1 MKKAVSLLLTL
12 ILTLSLCTPVLA
24 APDDNEGDV
33 PQQGQQENNGPQW
46 PEGTEQCF
54 FYEDNNE
61 IYYSGTGLSQGRS
74 VTFGQIFKRTH
85 IEGTGDSFTPLTGF
99 TVDSTTKE
107 GLTAEANGNALT
119 ISVAGDC
126 EPGESFVI
134 LTADNEKYALC
145 VNVHESSGG
154 QGGQDGPPAFVRDA
168 QKFVEGYFEQT
179 EAGWKVKESSN
190 TNDIQGAWNR
200 LNAEAQLCAV
210 QSYRWLLPMFKA
222 LNISAPGY
230 YLLSENTAVR
240 VTVPGYLQEVVLL
253 SWDEETNTL
262 TVRFNNK
269 LTADRWKSIYIGGG
283 KRDFAAL
290 YYTFIYI
297 GEGQRPDYWTW
308 VDGSEKAID
317 AVIAEAGT
325 KANYDPNDRGITNGI
340 YVARFQNSVNNDEIM
355 ALPGNSSFNST
366 SREIISW
373 KDKSADYFTNVI
385 DTTGMSNISFTLD
398 EGADQPYGE
407 GKNWLNELGT
417 PADNQRIKT
426 YTTAEGVTFTV
437 NKGLVTAQLDG
448 TKLLDLEKVLAS
460 YVTVT
465 APEGATEY
473 RMVGNGTSTEP
484 GAADDAGAKGEVTSM
499 KDWLAKKEWSAVP
512 GPIRVT
518 PNTLKE
524 QKIGDVSYYVGN
536 TITGVN
542 CCVFEWKFANGTT
555 KVEYV
560 YFNATPYV
568 HTVQTQ
574 SVSEVTSAVD
584 KPTLQSDDAALTLKC
599 RMFPQDNENAHYMRL
614 TVERDGQTVTGFS
627 GEYTVFVPYEYVG
640 LTWEEAQKRTEP
652 PVIYHYTDAE
662 VLKEELTGEYT
673 QWGIC
678 FKTRSF
684 SPFVIS
690 TAAQSSSGGGYYYY
704 GGASTP
710 GISAVKTADAAKS
723 ATDYTSGIYG
733 LTFRSTAAFSGF
745 KGVQVDG
752 RTIAAANYVA
762 EDNGGI
768 EVYLKAVYLR
778 TLKDGRHTVTIL
790 SDAGNVTMNFTIGG
804 VDSPTTFDAG
814 IGAYIGM
821 ALASVGG
828 MAWMRRRKR

>member
-1 MKKAVSLLLTL
+1 MMKKVVSLLLAL

-24 APDDNEGDV
+24 APGDNEGDV

-46 PEGTEQCF
+46 PKGTEQCF
-54 FYEDNNE
+54 FYEDNNKT
-61 IYYSGTGLSQGRS
+61 YYSGTGLSQGRS
-74 VTFGQIFKRTH
+74 VTFGQIFKRTQ
-85 IEGTGDSFTPLTGF
+85 IVGTGDSFTPLTGF
-99 TVDSTTKE
+99 TVDSTTKT
-107 GLTAEANGNALT
+107 GLTASAKDGALT

-126 EPGESFVI
+126 KPGESFVI
-134 LTADNEKYALC
+134 LTADNVKYALC

-154 QGGQDGPPAFVRDA
+154 NQGGQGGPSFAGEVQTFINDN
-168 QKFVEGYFEQT
+168 FEQVD
-179 EAGWKVKESSN
+179 GKWKVKDSHP
-190 TNDIQGAWNR
+190 DIQAAWNK
-200 LNAEAQLCAV
+200 LGMDAQRFAV
-210 QSYRWLLPMFKA
+210 QNYPWLLAMFDE
-222 LNISAPGY
+222 LNITAVGY
-230 YLLSENTAVR
+230 YLISEDTAVR
-240 VTVPGYLQEVVLL
+240 VTVPGYLQDVVLL
-253 SWDEETNTL
+253 SWNKETNTL
-262 TVRFNNK
+262 TVRFNEG
-269 LTADRWKSIYIGGG
+269 LTADRWKSIYTGGG

-437 NKGLVTAQLDG
+437 NKGLVTAQLDN

-460 YVTVT
+460 YATVT
-465 APEGATEY
+465 APDGATEY
-473 RMVGNGTSTEP
+473 RMAGNGTSTEP

-499 KDWLAKKEWSAVP
+499 KEWLAKEEWSAVS

-524 QKIGDVSYYVGN
+524 QKVGDVSYYVGN

-584 KPTLQSDDAALTLKC
+584 KPTLRSDDTTLTLKC

-614 TVERDGQTVTGFS
+614 TVEKGGQTVSTFS

-678 FKTRSF
+678 FKTSSF

-690 TAAQSSSGGGYYYY
+690 TAAQSSSGGGYYY

-752 RTIAAANYVA
+752 RTIAAANYVT

-828 MAWMRRRKR
+828 MTWMRRRKR

>member
-1 MKKAVSLLLTL
+1 MKKAVSLLLAL
-12 ILTLSLCTPVLA
+12 VMAVGLVVPVWGNDL
-24 APDDNEGDV
+24 PS
-33 PQQGQQENNGPQW
+33 
-46 PEGTEQCF
+46 GTEPLF
-54 FYEDNNE
+54 FYGQDNKQEWHYFN
-61 IYYSGTGLSQGRS
+61 GTGLGQGNS
-74 VTFGQIFKRTH
+74 VTFDRVYKD
-85 IEGTGDSFTPLTGF
+85 EGNDSYTQLTGF
-99 TVDSTTKE
+99 TVDSQATAA
-107 GLTAEANGNALT
+107 GLTATVNGGALT
-119 ISVAGDC
+119 VTAANDCDAEVKFVVIEAAG
-126 EPGESFVI
+126 V
-134 LTADNEKYALC
+134 KYALRVI
-145 VNVHESSGG
+145 VNETSGGNQGG
-154 QGGQDGPPAFVRDA
+154 QGGPSFAGDVQTFINSNFEQVDGKWTNRKSPPSIQAAWNKLGMDA
-168 QKFVEGYFEQT
+168 QWF
-179 EAGWKVKESSN
+179 
-190 TNDIQGAWNR
+190 
-200 LNAEAQLCAV
+200 AV
-210 QSYRWLLPMFKA
+210 QNNPWLLAMFDK
-222 LNISAPGY
+222 LNILADGY

-240 VTVPGYLQEVVLL
+240 VTVPGYLQDVVLL
-253 SWDEETNTL
+253 SWNKETNTL
-262 TVRFNNK
+262 TVSFNEG
-269 LTADRWKSIYIGGG
+269 LTADRWKSIYTGGG

-340 YVARFQNSVNNDEIM
+340 YVARFQNDGEIM
-355 ALPGNSSFNST
+355 ALPGNTSYNST

-373 KDKSADYFTNVI
+373 KDKSTDYFTNVI

-398 EGADQPYGE
+398 EDAGQSYGQ
-407 GKNWLNELGT
+407 GRNWLNELGT
-417 PADNQRIKT
+417 PAGNERIKT
-426 YTTAEGVTFTV
+426 YTTAEGVTLTV
-437 NKGLVTAQLDG
+437 NNGLVTAQLDG

-484 GAADDAGAKGEVTSM
+484 GAAGDAGAKWEVTSM

-560 YFNATPYV
+560 YFNAMPYV

-614 TVERDGQTVTGFS
+614 TVEKGGQTVSGFS

-690 TAAQSSSGGGYYYY
+690 TAAQSSSGGGYYY

-814 IGAYIGM
+814 IGAYVSM

>member
-240 VTVPGYLQEVVLL
+240 VTVPGYLQDVVLL
-253 SWDEETNTL
+253 SWNKETNTL
-262 TVRFNNK
+262 TVSFNEG
-269 LTADRWKSIYIGGG
+269 LTADRWKSIYTGGD

-308 VDGSEKAID
+308 VDGSDKEIET
-317 AVIAEAGT
+317 VIAER
-325 KANYDPNDRGITNGI
+325 KAQLKYENDRGITNGI

-584 KPTLQSDDAALTLKC
+584 KPTLQSNDAALTLKC

-614 TVERDGQTVTGFS
+614 TVERDGQTVSGFS

-690 TAAQSSSGGGYYYY
+690 TAAQSSSGGGYYY

-752 RTIAAANYVA
+752 RTIAAANYVS

-814 IGAYIGM
+814 IGAYVGM

>member
-1 MKKAVSLLLTL
+1 MMKKLVSLLLAL
-12 ILTLSLCTPVLA
+12 VMALGLVVPVWGNDL
-24 APDDNEGDV
+24 PS
-33 PQQGQQENNGPQW
+33 
-46 PEGTEQCF
+46 GTEPLF
-54 FYEDNNE
+54 FYGQDNKQEWHYFN
-61 IYYSGTGLSQGRS
+61 GTGLGQGNS
-74 VTFGQIFKRTH
+74 VTFDRVYKD
-85 IEGTGDSFTPLTGF
+85 EGNDSYTQLTGF
-99 TVDSTTKE
+99 TVDSQATAA
-107 GLTAEANGNALT
+107 GLTATVNGGALT
-119 ISVAGDC
+119 VTAANDCDAEVKFVVIEAAG
-126 EPGESFVI
+126 V
-134 LTADNEKYALC
+134 KYALRVI
-145 VNVHESSGG
+145 VNETSGGNQGG
-154 QGGQDGPPAFVRDA
+154 QGGPPPFAGDVQTFINSNFEQVDGKWTNRNSPPSIQAAWNKLSMDA
-168 QKFVEGYFEQT
+168 QWF
-179 EAGWKVKESSN
+179 
-190 TNDIQGAWNR
+190 
-200 LNAEAQLCAV
+200 AV
-210 QSYRWLLPMFKA
+210 QNNPWLLAMFDK
-222 LNISAPGY
+222 LNILADGY

-240 VTVPGYLQEVVLL
+240 VTVPGYLQDVVLL
-253 SWDEETNTL
+253 SWNKETNTL
-262 TVRFNNK
+262 TVSFNEG
-269 LTADRWKSIYIGGG
+269 LTADRWKSIYTGGG

-340 YVARFQNSVNNDEIM
+340 YVARFQNDGEIM
-355 ALPGNSSFNST
+355 ALPGNTSYNST

-373 KDKSADYFTNVI
+373 KDKSTDYFTNVI

-398 EGADQPYGE
+398 EDAGQSYGQ
-407 GKNWLNELGT
+407 GRNWLNELGT
-417 PADNQRIKT
+417 PAGNERINT
-426 YTTAEGVTFTV
+426 YTTAEGVTLTV
-437 NKGLVTAQLDG
+437 NNGLVTAQLDG

-484 GAADDAGAKGEVTSM
+484 GAADDAGAKWEVTSM

-524 QKIGDVSYYVGN
+524 QKVGDVSYYVGN

-584 KPTLQSDDAALTLKC
+584 KPTLQSNDAALTLKC

-614 TVERDGQTVTGFS
+614 TVERDGQTVSGFS

-690 TAAQSSSGGGYYYY
+690 TAAQSSSGGGYYY

-710 GISAVKTADAAKS
+710 SISAVKTADAAKS

-752 RTIAAANYVA
+752 RTIASANYVA

-804 VDSPTTFDAG
+804 VDSPTTFDAD
-814 IGAYIGM
+814 IGAYVGM

-828 MAWMRRRKR
+828 MAWIRRRKR

>member
-24 APDDNEGDV
+24 APGDNEGDV

-46 PEGTEQCF
+46 PKGTEQCF
-54 FYEDNNE
+54 FYEDNNKT
-61 IYYSGTGLSQGRS
+61 YYSGTGLSQGRS
-74 VTFGQIFKRTH
+74 VTFGQIFKRTQ
-85 IEGTGDSFTPLTGF
+85 IVGTGDSFTPLTGF
-99 TVDSTTKE
+99 TVDSTTKT
-107 GLTAEANGNALT
+107 GLTASAKDGALT

-126 EPGESFVI
+126 KPGESFVI
-134 LTADNEKYALC
+134 LTADNVKYALC

-154 QGGQDGPPAFVRDA
+154 NQGGQGGPSFAGEVQTFINDN
-168 QKFVEGYFEQT
+168 FEQVD
-179 EAGWKVKESSN
+179 GKWKVKDSHP
-190 TNDIQGAWNR
+190 DIQAAWNK
-200 LNAEAQLCAV
+200 LGMDAQRFAV
-210 QSYRWLLPMFKA
+210 QNNPWLLAMFDE
-222 LNISAPGY
+222 LNITAVGY
-230 YLLSENTAVR
+230 YLISEDTAVR
-240 VTVPGYLQEVVLL
+240 VTVPGYLQDVVLL
-253 SWDEETNTL
+253 SWNKETNTL
-262 TVRFNNK
+262 TARFNNG
-269 LTADRWKSIYIGGG
+269 LTADRWKSIYTGGD

-308 VDGSEKAID
+308 VDGSNKTIET
-317 AVIAEAGT
+317 VIAER
-325 KANYDPNDRGITNGI
+325 KAQLKYENDRGITNGI

-373 KDKSADYFTNVI
+373 KDKSTDYFTNVI

-407 GKNWLNELGT
+407 GENWLNRLGD
-417 PADNQRIKT
+417 PVDNARIAAHT
-426 YTTAEGVTFTV
+426 ETTDVTFTV
-437 NKGLVTAQLDG
+437 NKGLVTAQLDD

-465 APEGATEY
+465 APKGATEY

-484 GAADDAGAKGEVTSM
+484 GAADNDGAKWEAESM
-499 KDWLAKKEWSAVP
+499 RNWLDKEKWSDVS

-524 QKIGDVSYYVGN
+524 QKVGNVSYYVGN

-542 CCVFEWKFANGTT
+542 CCVFEWKFADEATE
-555 KVEYV
+555 VEYV

-584 KPTLQSDDAALTLKC
+584 KPTLQSDDTTLTLKC

-614 TVERDGQTVTGFS
+614 TVEKGGQTVSNFS

-640 LTWEEAQKRTEP
+640 LTWEEAQKRTEA

-662 VLKEELTGEYT
+662 VLKEKLTGEYT

-678 FKTRSF
+678 FKTSSF

-690 TAAQSSSGGGYYYY
+690 TAAQSSSGGGYYY

>member
-1 MKKAVSLLLTL
+1 MMKKVVSLLLAL
-12 ILTLSLCTPVLA
+12 VMALGLVVPVWGNDL
-24 APDDNEGDV
+24 PS
-33 PQQGQQENNGPQW
+33 
-46 PEGTEQCF
+46 GTEPLF
-54 FYEDNNE
+54 FYGQDNKQEWHYFN
-61 IYYSGTGLSQGRS
+61 GTGLGQGNS
-74 VTFGQIFKRTH
+74 VTFDRVYKD
-85 IEGTGDSFTPLTGF
+85 EGNDSYTQLTGF
-99 TVDSTTKE
+99 TVDSQATAA
-107 GLTAEANGNALT
+107 GLTATVNGGALT
-119 ISVAGDC
+119 VTAANDCDAEVKFVVIEAAG
-126 EPGESFVI
+126 V
-134 LTADNEKYALC
+134 KYALRVI
-145 VNVHESSGG
+145 VNETSGGNQGG
-154 QGGQDGPPAFVRDA
+154 QGGPPPFAGDVQTFINSNFEQVDGKWTNRNNPPSIQAAWNKLGMDA
-168 QKFVEGYFEQT
+168 QWF
-179 EAGWKVKESSN
+179 
-190 TNDIQGAWNR
+190 
-200 LNAEAQLCAV
+200 AV
-210 QSYRWLLPMFKA
+210 QNNPWLLAMFDK
-222 LNISAPGY
+222 LNILADGY
-230 YLLSENTAVR
+230 HLLSENTAVR
-240 VTVPGYLQEVVLL
+240 VTVPGYLQDVVLL
-253 SWDEETNTL
+253 SWNKETNTL
-262 TVRFNNK
+262 TVRFNNG
-269 LTADRWKSIYIGGG
+269 LTADRWKSIYTGGG

-340 YVARFQNSVNNDEIM
+340 YVARFQNDGEIM
-355 ALPGNSSFNST
+355 ALPGNTSYNST

-373 KDKSADYFTNVI
+373 KDKSTDYFTNVI

-398 EGADQPYGE
+398 EDAGQSYGQ
-407 GKNWLNELGT
+407 GRNWLNELGT
-417 PADNQRIKT
+417 PAGNERIDT
-426 YTTAEGVTFTV
+426 YTTAEGVTLTV
-437 NKGLVTAQLDG
+437 NNGLVTAQLDG

-484 GAADDAGAKGEVTSM
+484 GAADDAGAKWEVTSM

-542 CCVFEWKFANGTT
+542 CCVFEWKFTNGTT

-614 TVERDGQTVTGFS
+614 TVEKSGQTVSGFS

-678 FKTRSF
+678 FKTSSF

-690 TAAQSSSGGGYYYY
+690 TAAQSSSGGRYYY

-814 IGAYIGM
+814 IGAYVGM

>member
-1 MKKAVSLLLTL
+1 MMKKLVSLLLAL
-12 ILTLSLCTPVLA
+12 VMALGLVVPVWGNDL
-24 APDDNEGDV
+24 PS
-33 PQQGQQENNGPQW
+33 
-46 PEGTEQCF
+46 GTEPLF
-54 FYEDNNE
+54 FYGQDNKQEWHYFN
-61 IYYSGTGLSQGRS
+61 GTGLGQGNS
-74 VTFGQIFKRTH
+74 VTFDRVYKD
-85 IEGTGDSFTPLTGF
+85 EGNDSYTQLTGF
-99 TVDSTTKE
+99 TVDSQATAA
-107 GLTAEANGNALT
+107 GLTATVNGGALT
-119 ISVAGDC
+119 VTAANDCDAEVKFVVIEAAG
-126 EPGESFVI
+126 V
-134 LTADNEKYALC
+134 KYALRVI
-145 VNVHESSGG
+145 VNETSGGNQGG
-154 QGGQDGPPAFVRDA
+154 QGGPPPFAGDVQTFINSNFEQVDGKWTNRNSPPSIQAAWNKLSMDA
-168 QKFVEGYFEQT
+168 QWF
-179 EAGWKVKESSN
+179 
-190 TNDIQGAWNR
+190 
-200 LNAEAQLCAV
+200 AV
-210 QSYRWLLPMFKA
+210 QNNPWLLAMFDK
-222 LNISAPGY
+222 LNILADGY

-240 VTVPGYLQEVVLL
+240 VTVPGYLQDVVLL
-253 SWDEETNTL
+253 SWNKETNTL
-262 TVRFNNK
+262 TVSFNEG
-269 LTADRWKSIYIGGG
+269 LTADRWKSIYTGGG

-340 YVARFQNSVNNDEIM
+340 YVARFQNDGEIM
-355 ALPGNSSFNST
+355 ALPGNTSYNST

-373 KDKSADYFTNVI
+373 KDKSTDYFTNVI

-398 EGADQPYGE
+398 EDAGQSYGQ
-407 GKNWLNELGT
+407 GRNWLNELGT
-417 PADNQRIKT
+417 PAGNERINT
-426 YTTAEGVTFTV
+426 YTTAEGVTLTV
-437 NKGLVTAQLDG
+437 NNGLVTAQLDG

-484 GAADDAGAKGEVTSM
+484 GAADDAGAKWEVTSM

-524 QKIGDVSYYVGN
+524 QKVGDVSYYVGN

-584 KPTLQSDDAALTLKC
+584 KPTLQSNDAALTLKC

-614 TVERDGQTVTGFS
+614 TVERDGQTVSGFS

-690 TAAQSSSGGGYYYY
+690 TAAQSSSGGGYYY

-710 GISAVKTADAAKS
+710 SISAVKTADAAKS

-752 RTIAAANYVA
+752 RTIALANYVA

-814 IGAYIGM
+814 IGAYVGM

-828 MAWMRRRKR
+828 MAWIRRRKR

>member
-1 MKKAVSLLLTL
+1 MMKKLVSLLLAL
-12 ILTLSLCTPVLA
+12 VMALGLVVPVWGNDL
-24 APDDNEGDV
+24 PS
-33 PQQGQQENNGPQW
+33 
-46 PEGTEQCF
+46 GTEPLF
-54 FYEDNNE
+54 FYGQDNKQEWHYFN
-61 IYYSGTGLSQGRS
+61 GTGLGQGNS
-74 VTFGQIFKRTH
+74 VTFDRVYKD
-85 IEGTGDSFTPLTGF
+85 EGNDSYTQLTGF
-99 TVDSTTKE
+99 TVDSQATAA
-107 GLTAEANGNALT
+107 GLTATVNGGALT
-119 ISVAGDC
+119 VTAANDCDAEVKFVVIEAAG
-126 EPGESFVI
+126 V
-134 LTADNEKYALC
+134 KYALRVI
-145 VNVHESSGG
+145 VNETSGGNQGG
-154 QGGQDGPPAFVRDA
+154 QGGPPPFAGDVQTFINSNFEQVDGKWTNRNSPPSIQAAWNKLSMDA
-168 QKFVEGYFEQT
+168 QWF
-179 EAGWKVKESSN
+179 
-190 TNDIQGAWNR
+190 
-200 LNAEAQLCAV
+200 AV
-210 QSYRWLLPMFKA
+210 QNNPWLLAMFDK
-222 LNISAPGY
+222 LNILADGY

-240 VTVPGYLQEVVLL
+240 VTVPGYLQDVVLL
-253 SWDEETNTL
+253 SWNKETNTL
-262 TVRFNNK
+262 TVRFNNG
-269 LTADRWKSIYIGGG
+269 LTADRWKSIYTGGG

-340 YVARFQNSVNNDEIM
+340 YVARFQNDGEIM
-355 ALPGNSSFNST
+355 ALPGNTSYNST

-373 KDKSADYFTNVI
+373 KDKRTDYFTNVI

-398 EGADQPYGE
+398 EDAGQSYGQ
-407 GKNWLNELGT
+407 GRNWLNKLGT
-417 PADNQRIKT
+417 PAGNERIAT
-426 YTTAEGVTFTV
+426 YTTAEGVTLTV
-437 NKGLVTAQLDG
+437 NTGLVTAQLDG

-690 TAAQSSSGGGYYYY
+690 TAAQSSSGGGYYY

-710 GISAVKTADAAKS
+710 SISAVKTADAAKS

-821 ALASVGG
+821 ALASMGG

>member
-1 MKKAVSLLLTL
+1 MKKAVSLLLAL
-12 ILTLSLCTPVLA
+12 VMAVGLVVPVWGNDL
-24 APDDNEGDV
+24 PS
-33 PQQGQQENNGPQW
+33 
-46 PEGTEQCF
+46 GTEPLF
-54 FYEDNNE
+54 FYGQDNKQEWHYFN
-61 IYYSGTGLSQGRS
+61 GTGLGQGNS
-74 VTFGQIFKRTH
+74 VTFDRVYKD
-85 IEGTGDSFTPLTGF
+85 EGNDSYTQLTGF
-99 TVDSTTKE
+99 TVDSQATAA
-107 GLTAEANGNALT
+107 GLTATVNGGALT
-119 ISVAGDC
+119 VTAANDCDAEVKFVVIEAAG
-126 EPGESFVI
+126 V
-134 LTADNEKYALC
+134 KYALRVI
-145 VNVHESSGG
+145 VNETSGGNQGG
-154 QGGQDGPPAFVRDA
+154 QGGPSFAGDVQTFINSNFEQVDGKWTNRKSPPSIQAAWNKLGMDA
-168 QKFVEGYFEQT
+168 QWF
-179 EAGWKVKESSN
+179 
-190 TNDIQGAWNR
+190 
-200 LNAEAQLCAV
+200 AV
-210 QSYRWLLPMFKA
+210 QNNPWLLAMFDK
-222 LNISAPGY
+222 LNILADGY

-240 VTVPGYLQEVVLL
+240 VTVPGYLQDVVLL
-253 SWDEETNTL
+253 SWNKETNTL
-262 TVRFNNK
+262 TVSFNEG
-269 LTADRWKSIYIGGG
+269 LTADRWKSIYTGGG

-340 YVARFQNSVNNDEIM
+340 YVARFQNDGEIM
-355 ALPGNSSFNST
+355 ALPGNTSYNST

-373 KDKSADYFTNVI
+373 KDKSTDYFTNVI

-398 EGADQPYGE
+398 EDAGQSYGQ
-407 GKNWLNELGT
+407 GRNWLNELGT
-417 PADNQRIKT
+417 PAGNERIKT
-426 YTTAEGVTFTV
+426 YTTAEGVTLTV
-437 NKGLVTAQLDG
+437 NNGLVTAQLDG

-484 GAADDAGAKGEVTSM
+484 GAADDAGAKWEVTSM
-499 KDWLAKKEWSAVP
+499 KDWLAKKEWSAVS

-524 QKIGDVSYYVGN
+524 QKVGDVSYYVGN

-614 TVERDGQTVTGFS
+614 TVEKGGQTVSGFS

-640 LTWEEAQKRTEP
+640 LTWEEAQKRAEP

-690 TAAQSSSGGGYYYY
+690 TAAQSSSGGGYYY

-752 RTIAAANYVA
+752 RTIAAANYVT

-814 IGAYIGM
+814 IGACIGM

-828 MAWMRRRKR
+828 MTWMRRRKR

>member
-1 MKKAVSLLLTL
+1 MMKKVVSLLLAL

-24 APDDNEGDV
+24 APGDNEGDV

-46 PEGTEQCF
+46 PKGTEQCF
-54 FYEDNNE
+54 FYEDNNKT
-61 IYYSGTGLSQGRS
+61 YYSGTGLSQGRS
-74 VTFGQIFKRTH
+74 VTFGQIFKRTQ
-85 IEGTGDSFTPLTGF
+85 IVGTGDSFTPLTGF
-99 TVDSTTKE
+99 TVDSTTKT
-107 GLTAEANGNALT
+107 GLTASAKDGALT

-126 EPGESFVI
+126 KPGESFVI
-134 LTADNEKYALC
+134 LTADNVKYALC

-154 QGGQDGPPAFVRDA
+154 QGGQGGPPPFAGDVQTFINSNFEYGTDGGWKAKASAEGIKAAWNKLGTDA
-168 QKFVEGYFEQT
+168 QWF
-179 EAGWKVKESSN
+179 
-190 TNDIQGAWNR
+190 
-200 LNAEAQLCAV
+200 AV
-210 QSYRWLLPMFKA
+210 QNNPWLLAMFDK
-222 LNISAPGY
+222 LNILADGY

-240 VTVPGYLQEVVLL
+240 VTVPGYLQDVVRL
-253 SWDEETNTL
+253 SWNKETNTL
-262 TVRFNNK
+262 TVSFNEG
-269 LTADRWKSIYIGGG
+269 LTADRWKSIYTGGG

-437 NKGLVTAQLDG
+437 NKGLVTAQLDN

-460 YVTVT
+460 YATVT
-465 APEGATEY
+465 APDGATEY
-473 RMVGNGTSTEP
+473 RMAGNGTSTEP

-499 KDWLAKKEWSAVP
+499 KEWLAKEEWSAVS

-524 QKIGDVSYYVGN
+524 QKVGDVSYYVGN

-584 KPTLQSDDAALTLKC
+584 KPTLRSDDTTLTLKC

-614 TVERDGQTVTGFS
+614 TVEKGGQTVSTFS

-678 FKTRSF
+678 FKTSSF

-690 TAAQSSSGGGYYYY
+690 TAAQSSSGGGYYY

-752 RTIAAANYVA
+752 RTIASANYVA

-814 IGAYIGM
+814 IGAYVGM

-828 MAWMRRRKR
+828 MAWIRRRKR

>member
-1 MKKAVSLLLTL
+1 MKKAVSLLLAL
-12 ILTLSLCTPVLA
+12 VMAVGLVVPVWGNDL
-24 APDDNEGDV
+24 PS
-33 PQQGQQENNGPQW
+33 
-46 PEGTEQCF
+46 GTEPLF
-54 FYEDNNE
+54 FYGQDNKQEWHYFN
-61 IYYSGTGLSQGRS
+61 GTGLGQGNS
-74 VTFGQIFKRTH
+74 VTFDRVYKD
-85 IEGTGDSFTPLTGF
+85 EGNDSYTQLTGF
-99 TVDSTTKE
+99 TVDSQATAA
-107 GLTAEANGNALT
+107 GLTATVNGGALT
-119 ISVAGDC
+119 VTAANDCDAEVKFVVIEAAG
-126 EPGESFVI
+126 V
-134 LTADNEKYALC
+134 KYALRVI
-145 VNVHESSGG
+145 VNETSGGNQGG
-154 QGGQDGPPAFVRDA
+154 QGGPSFAGDVQTFINSNFEQVDGKWTNRKSPPSIQAAWNKLGMDA
-168 QKFVEGYFEQT
+168 QWF
-179 EAGWKVKESSN
+179 
-190 TNDIQGAWNR
+190 
-200 LNAEAQLCAV
+200 AV
-210 QSYRWLLPMFKA
+210 QNNPWLLAMFDK
-222 LNISAPGY
+222 LNILADGY

-240 VTVPGYLQEVVLL
+240 VTVPGYLQDVVIL
-253 SWDEETNTL
+253 SWNKETNTL
-262 TVRFNNK
+262 TVSFNEG
-269 LTADRWKSIYIGGG
+269 LTADRWKSIYTGGG

-340 YVARFQNSVNNDEIM
+340 YVARFQNDGEIM
-355 ALPGNSSFNST
+355 ALPGNTSYNST

-373 KDKSADYFTNVI
+373 KDKSTDYFTNVI

-398 EGADQPYGE
+398 EDAGQSYGQ
-407 GKNWLNELGT
+407 GRNWLNELGT
-417 PADNQRIKT
+417 PAGNERIKT
-426 YTTAEGVTFTV
+426 YTTAEGVTLTV
-437 NKGLVTAQLDG
+437 NNGLVTAQLDG

-473 RMVGNGTSTEP
+473 RMVGNGISTEP
-484 GAADDAGAKGEVTSM
+484 GAADDAGAKWEVTSM
-499 KDWLAKKEWSAVP
+499 KDWLAKKEWSAVS

-524 QKIGDVSYYVGN
+524 QKVGDVSYYVGN

-614 TVERDGQTVTGFS
+614 TVEKGGQTVSGFS

-640 LTWEEAQKRTEP
+640 LTWEEAQKRAEP

-690 TAAQSSSGGGYYYY
+690 TAAQSSSGGGYYY

-752 RTIAAANYVA
+752 RTIAAANYVT

-828 MAWMRRRKR
+828 MTWMRRRKR

>member
-1 MKKAVSLLLTL
+1 MKKAVSLLLAL
-12 ILTLSLCTPVLA
+12 VMAVGLVVPVWGNDL
-24 APDDNEGDV
+24 PS
-33 PQQGQQENNGPQW
+33 
-46 PEGTEQCF
+46 GTEPLF
-54 FYEDNNE
+54 FYGQDNKQKWHYFN
-61 IYYSGTGLSQGRS
+61 GTGLGQGNS
-74 VTFGQIFKRTH
+74 VTFDRVYKD
-85 IEGTGDSFTPLTGF
+85 EGNDSYTQLTGF
-99 TVDSTTKE
+99 TVDSQATAA
-107 GLTAEANGNALT
+107 GLTATVNGGALT
-119 ISVAGDC
+119 VTAANDCDAEVKFVVIEAAG
-126 EPGESFVI
+126 V
-134 LTADNEKYALC
+134 KYALRVI
-145 VNVHESSGG
+145 VNETSGGNQGG
-154 QGGQDGPPAFVRDA
+154 QGGPSFAGDVQTFINSNFEQVDGKWTNRKSPPSIRAAWNKLGMDA
-168 QKFVEGYFEQT
+168 QWF
-179 EAGWKVKESSN
+179 
-190 TNDIQGAWNR
+190 
-200 LNAEAQLCAV
+200 AV
-210 QSYRWLLPMFKA
+210 QNNPWLLAMFDK
-222 LNISAPGY
+222 LNILADGY

-240 VTVPGYLQEVVLL
+240 VTVPGYLQDVVRL
-253 SWDEETNTL
+253 SWNKETNTL
-262 TVRFNNK
+262 TVSFNEG
-269 LTADRWKSIYIGGG
+269 LTADRWKSIYTGGG

-340 YVARFQNSVNNDEIM
+340 YVARFQNDGEIM
-355 ALPGNSSFNST
+355 ALPGNTSYNST

-373 KDKSADYFTNVI
+373 KDKSTDYFTNVI

-398 EGADQPYGE
+398 EDAGQSYGQ
-407 GKNWLNELGT
+407 GRNWLNELGT
-417 PADNQRIKT
+417 PAGNERIKT
-426 YTTAEGVTFTV
+426 YTTAEGVTLTV
-437 NKGLVTAQLDG
+437 NNGLVTAQLDG

-484 GAADDAGAKGEVTSM
+484 GAAGDAGAKWEVTSM

-560 YFNATPYV
+560 YFNAMPYV

-614 TVERDGQTVTGFS
+614 TVEKGGQTVNGFS

-690 TAAQSSSGGGYYYY
+690 TAAQSSSGGGYYY

-814 IGAYIGM
+814 IGAYVSM

>member
-24 APDDNEGDV
+24 APGDEGEENV

-46 PEGTEQCF
+46 PEGTAQCF
-54 FYEDNNE
+54 FYEDNNKR
-61 IYYSGTGLSQGRS
+61 YYSGTGIDQGRS

-85 IEGTGDSFTPLTGF
+85 IEGTGDSFTPLAEF
-99 TVDSTTKE
+99 AVDSTTKT

-154 QGGQDGPPAFVRDA
+154 QGGQDGPPPFAGDVQMFINSN
-168 QKFVEGYFEQT
+168 FEQVDGKWT
-179 EAGWKVKESSN
+179 EKNNPPSIQAAWSNFDTSAKEFA
-190 TNDIQGAWNR
+190 IQN
-200 LNAEAQLCAV
+200 
-210 QSYRWLLPMFKA
+210 YPWLLSVFKK
-222 LNISAPGY
+222 LNIPTDGY

-253 SWDEETNTL
+253 SWNEETNTL
-262 TVRFNNK
+262 TVRFNNE
-269 LTADRWKSIYIGGG
+269 LTADRWKSIYTGGG

-308 VDGSEKAID
+308 VDGSDKAID

-325 KANYDPNDRGITNGI
+325 KTNYDPNDRGITNGI
-340 YVARFQNSVNNDEIM
+340 YVARFQNDGEIM
-355 ALPGNSSFNST
+355 ALPGNTSYNST

-373 KDKSADYFTNVI
+373 KNKSTDYFTNVI

-437 NKGLVTAQLDG
+437 NNGLVTAQLDN

-460 YVTVT
+460 YATVT
-465 APEGATEY
+465 APDGATEY

-484 GAADDAGAKGEVTSM
+484 GAADDAGAKWEVTSM
-499 KDWLAKKEWSAVP
+499 KDWLAKKEWSAVS

-574 SVSEVTSAVD
+574 SVREVTSVVD
-584 KPTLQSDDAALTLKC
+584 KPTLQSDDTTLTLKC

-614 TVERDGQTVTGFS
+614 TVEKGGQTVSSFS

-640 LTWEEAQKRTEP
+640 LTWEEAQKRTEA

-662 VLKEELTGEYT
+662 VLKEKLTGEYT

-678 FKTRSF
+678 FKTSSF

-690 TAAQSSSGGGYYYY
+690 TEAQSPAPTPPRYYYTSTT
-704 GGASTP
+704 STP
-710 GISAVKTADAAKS
+710 K
-723 ATDYTSGIYG
+723 
-733 LTFRSTAAFSGF
+733 
-745 KGVQVDG
+745 
-752 RTIAAANYVA
+752 
-762 EDNGGI
+762 
-768 EVYLKAVYLR
+768 
-778 TLKDGRHTVTIL
+778 
-790 SDAGNVTMNFTIGG
+790 
-804 VDSPTTFDAG
+804 DSPTTFDPG
-814 IGAYIGM
+814 V
-821 ALASVGG
+821 ALYVGLTLTSATG
-828 MAWMRRRKR
+828 LAWLGRKKH

>member
-240 VTVPGYLQEVVLL
+240 VTVPGYLQDVVLL
-253 SWDEETNTL
+253 SWNKETNTL
-262 TVRFNNK
+262 TVSFNEG
-269 LTADRWKSIYIGGG
+269 LTADRWKSIYTGGD

-308 VDGSEKAID
+308 VDGSDKEIET
-317 AVIAEAGT
+317 VIAER
-325 KANYDPNDRGITNGI
+325 KAQLKYENDRGITNGI

-584 KPTLQSDDAALTLKC
+584 KPTLQSNDAALTLKC

-614 TVERDGQTVTGFS
+614 TVERDGQTVSGFS

-678 FKTRSF
+678 FKTGSF

-690 TAAQSSSGGGYYYY
+690 TAAQSSSGGGYYY

-814 IGAYIGM
+814 IGAYVGM

-828 MAWMRRRKR
+828 MAWMRRRKC

>member
-1 MKKAVSLLLTL
+1 MMKKLVSLLLAL
-12 ILTLSLCTPVLA
+12 VMALGLVVPVWGNDL
-24 APDDNEGDV
+24 PS
-33 PQQGQQENNGPQW
+33 
-46 PEGTEQCF
+46 GTEPLF
-54 FYEDNNE
+54 FYGQDNKQEWHYFN
-61 IYYSGTGLSQGRS
+61 GTGLGQGNS
-74 VTFGQIFKRTH
+74 VTFDRVYKD
-85 IEGTGDSFTPLTGF
+85 EGNDSYTQLTGF
-99 TVDSTTKE
+99 TVDSQATAA
-107 GLTAEANGNALT
+107 GLTATVNGGALT
-119 ISVAGDC
+119 VTAANDCDAEVKFVVIEAAG
-126 EPGESFVI
+126 V
-134 LTADNEKYALC
+134 KYALRVI
-145 VNVHESSGG
+145 VNETSGGNQGG
-154 QGGQDGPPAFVRDA
+154 QGGPPPFAGDVQTFINSNFEQVDGKWTNRNSPPSIQAAWNKLSMDA
-168 QKFVEGYFEQT
+168 QWF
-179 EAGWKVKESSN
+179 
-190 TNDIQGAWNR
+190 
-200 LNAEAQLCAV
+200 AV
-210 QSYRWLLPMFKA
+210 QNNPWLLAMFDK
-222 LNISAPGY
+222 LNILADGY

-240 VTVPGYLQEVVLL
+240 VTVPGYLQDVVLL
-253 SWDEETNTL
+253 SWNKETNTL
-262 TVRFNNK
+262 TVRFNNG
-269 LTADRWKSIYIGGG
+269 LTADRWKSIYTGGG

-340 YVARFQNSVNNDEIM
+340 YVARFQNDGEIM
-355 ALPGNSSFNST
+355 ALPGNTSYNST

-373 KDKSADYFTNVI
+373 KDKRTDYFANVI

-398 EGADQPYGE
+398 EDAGQSYGQ
-407 GKNWLNELGT
+407 GRNWLNKLGT
-417 PADNQRIKT
+417 PAGNERIAT
-426 YTTAEGVTFTV
+426 YTTAEGVTLTV
-437 NKGLVTAQLDG
+437 NNGLVTAQLDG

-473 RMVGNGTSTEP
+473 CMVGNGTSTEP
-484 GAADDAGAKGEVTSM
+484 GAADDAGAKWEVTSM

-584 KPTLQSDDAALTLKC
+584 KPTLQSNDAALTLKC

-614 TVERDGQTVTGFS
+614 TVERDGQTVSGFS

-678 FKTRSF
+678 FKTSSF

-690 TAAQSSSGGGYYYY
+690 TAAQSSSGGGYYY

-752 RTIAAANYVA
+752 RTIASANYVA

-790 SDAGNVTMNFTIGG
+790 SDAGNVTMNFTISG

-814 IGAYIGM
+814 IGAYVGM

>member
-1 MKKAVSLLLTL
+1 MMKKLVSLLLAL
-12 ILTLSLCTPVLA
+12 VMALGLVVPVWGNDL
-24 APDDNEGDV
+24 PS
-33 PQQGQQENNGPQW
+33 
-46 PEGTEQCF
+46 GTEPLF
-54 FYEDNNE
+54 FYGQDNKQEWHYFN
-61 IYYSGTGLSQGRS
+61 GTGLGQGNS
-74 VTFGQIFKRTH
+74 VTFDRVYKD
-85 IEGTGDSFTPLTGF
+85 EGNDSYTQLTGF
-99 TVDSTTKE
+99 TVDSQATAA
-107 GLTAEANGNALT
+107 GLTATVNGGALT
-119 ISVAGDC
+119 VTAANDCDAEVKFVVIEAAG
-126 EPGESFVI
+126 V
-134 LTADNEKYALC
+134 KYALRVI
-145 VNVHESSGG
+145 VNETSGGNQGG
-154 QGGQDGPPAFVRDA
+154 QGGPPPFAGDVQTFINSNFEQVDGKWTNRNSPPSIQAAWNKLSMDA
-168 QKFVEGYFEQT
+168 QWF
-179 EAGWKVKESSN
+179 
-190 TNDIQGAWNR
+190 
-200 LNAEAQLCAV
+200 AV
-210 QSYRWLLPMFKA
+210 QNNPWLLAMFDK
-222 LNISAPGY
+222 LNILADGY

-240 VTVPGYLQEVVLL
+240 VTVPGYLQDVVLL
-253 SWDEETNTL
+253 SWNKETNTL
-262 TVRFNNK
+262 TVSFNEG
-269 LTADRWKSIYIGGG
+269 LTADRWKSIYTGGG

-340 YVARFQNSVNNDEIM
+340 YVARFQNDGEIM
-355 ALPGNSSFNST
+355 ALPGNTSYNST

-373 KDKSADYFTNVI
+373 KDKSTDYFTNVI

-398 EGADQPYGE
+398 EDAGQSYGQ
-407 GKNWLNELGT
+407 GRNWLNELGT
-417 PADNQRIKT
+417 PAGNERINT
-426 YTTAEGVTFTV
+426 YTTAEGVTLTV
-437 NKGLVTAQLDG
+437 NNGLVTAQLDG

-484 GAADDAGAKGEVTSM
+484 GAADDAGAKWEVTSM

-524 QKIGDVSYYVGN
+524 QKVGDVSYYVGN

-584 KPTLQSDDAALTLKC
+584 KPTLQSNDAALTLKC

-614 TVERDGQTVTGFS
+614 TVERDGQTVSGFS

-690 TAAQSSSGGGYYYY
+690 TAAQSSSGGGYYY

-710 GISAVKTADAAKS
+710 SISTVKTADAAKS

-752 RTIAAANYVA
+752 RTIASANYVA

-814 IGAYIGM
+814 IGAYVGM

-828 MAWMRRRKR
+828 MAWIRRRKR

>member
-1 MKKAVSLLLTL
+1 MKKAVSLLLAL
-12 ILTLSLCTPVLA
+12 VMAVGLVVPVWGNDL
-24 APDDNEGDV
+24 PS
-33 PQQGQQENNGPQW
+33 
-46 PEGTEQCF
+46 GTEPLF
-54 FYEDNNE
+54 FYGQDNKQEWHYFN
-61 IYYSGTGLSQGRS
+61 GTGLGQGNS
-74 VTFGQIFKRTH
+74 VTFDRVYKD
-85 IEGTGDSFTPLTGF
+85 EGNDSYTQLTGF
-99 TVDSTTKE
+99 TVDSQATAA
-107 GLTAEANGNALT
+107 GLTATVNGGALT
-119 ISVAGDC
+119 VTAANDCDAEVKFVVIEAAG
-126 EPGESFVI
+126 V
-134 LTADNEKYALC
+134 KYALRVI
-145 VNVHESSGG
+145 VNETSGGNQGG
-154 QGGQDGPPAFVRDA
+154 QGGPSFAGDVQTFINSNFEYGTDGGWKAKASAEGIKAAWNKLGTDA
-168 QKFVEGYFEQT
+168 QWF
-179 EAGWKVKESSN
+179 
-190 TNDIQGAWNR
+190 
-200 LNAEAQLCAV
+200 AV
-210 QSYRWLLPMFKA
+210 QNNPWLLAMFDK
-222 LNISAPGY
+222 LNILADGY

-240 VTVPGYLQEVVLL
+240 VTVPGYLQDVVRL
-253 SWDEETNTL
+253 SWNKETNTL
-262 TVRFNNK
+262 TVSFNEG
-269 LTADRWKSIYIGGG
+269 LTADRWKSIYTGGG

-340 YVARFQNSVNNDEIM
+340 YVARFQNDGEIM
-355 ALPGNSSFNST
+355 ALPGNTSYNST

-373 KDKSADYFTNVI
+373 KDKRTDYFTNVI

-398 EGADQPYGE
+398 EDAGQSYGQ
-407 GKNWLNELGT
+407 GRNWLNELGT
-417 PADNQRIKT
+417 PAGNERIKT
-426 YTTAEGVTFTV
+426 YTTAEGVTLTV
-437 NKGLVTAQLDG
+437 NNGLVTAQLDG

-484 GAADDAGAKGEVTSM
+484 GAADDAGAKWEVTSM
-499 KDWLAKKEWSAVP
+499 KDWLAKKEWSAVS

-524 QKIGDVSYYVGN
+524 QKVGDVSYYVGN

-542 CCVFEWKFANGTT
+542 CCVFEWKLADRTT

-574 SVSEVTSAVD
+574 SVKEVTRAVD

-614 TVERDGQTVTGFS
+614 TVEKGGQTVSGFS

-640 LTWEEAQKRTEP
+640 LTWEEAQKRAEP

-678 FKTRSF
+678 FKTSSF

-690 TAAQSSSGGGYYYY
+690 TAAQSSSGGGYYY

-814 IGAYIGM
+814 IGAYVGM

>member
-24 APDDNEGDV
+24 APGDEEEENV
-33 PQQGQQENNGPQW
+33 PQQGQQENNGPRW
-46 PEGTEQCF
+46 PAGTEQCF
-54 FYEDNNE
+54 FYVEKE
-61 IYYSGTGLSQGRS
+61 QKYYSGTGIDQGHS

-85 IEGTGDSFTPLTGF
+85 IEETGDSFTSLTGF
-99 TVDSTTKE
+99 AVDSTTKT
-107 GLTAEANGNALT
+107 GLTASAKDGALT

-134 LTADNEKYALC
+134 FTADNVKYALC

-154 QGGQDGPPAFVRDA
+154 QGGQDGPPHFAGEVQTFINDNFKQVDGKWTNRNSPPSIQAAWNKLGMDA
-168 QKFVEGYFEQT
+168 QWF
-179 EAGWKVKESSN
+179 
-190 TNDIQGAWNR
+190 
-200 LNAEAQLCAV
+200 AV
-210 QSYRWLLPMFKA
+210 QNNPWLLAMFDK
-222 LNISAPGY
+222 LNILVDGY

-240 VTVPGYLQEVVLL
+240 VTVPGYLQDVVLL
-253 SWDEETNTL
+253 SWNKETNTL
-262 TVRFNNK
+262 TVSFNEG
-269 LTADRWKSIYIGGG
+269 LTADRWKSIYTGGG

-340 YVARFQNSVNNDEIM
+340 YVERFQNDGEIM

-373 KDKSADYFTNVI
+373 KDKSTDYFTNVI

-407 GKNWLNELGT
+407 GENWLNRLGD
-417 PADNQRIKT
+417 PVDNARIAAHT
-426 YTTAEGVTFTV
+426 ETTDVTFTV
-437 NKGLVTAQLDG
+437 NKGLVTAQLDD

-465 APEGATEY
+465 APKGATEY

-484 GAADDAGAKGEVTSM
+484 GAADNDGAKWEAESM
-499 KDWLAKKEWSAVP
+499 RNWLDKEKWSDVS

-524 QKIGDVSYYVGN
+524 QKVGNVSYYVGN

-542 CCVFEWKFANGTT
+542 CCVFEWKFADEATE
-555 KVEYV
+555 VEYV

-584 KPTLQSDDAALTLKC
+584 KPTLQSDDTTLTLKC

-614 TVERDGQTVTGFS
+614 TVEKGGQTVSNFS

-640 LTWEEAQKRTEP
+640 LTWEEAQKRTEA

-662 VLKEELTGEYT
+662 VLKEKLTGEYT

-678 FKTRSF
+678 FKTSSF

-690 TAAQSSSGGGYYYY
+690 TATQSRSGGGYYYY

-814 IGAYIGM
+814 IGAYVGM

>member
-1 MKKAVSLLLTL
+1 MMKKVVSLLLAL

-24 APDDNEGDV
+24 APGDNEGDV

-46 PEGTEQCF
+46 PKGTEQCF
-54 FYEDNNE
+54 FYEDNNKT
-61 IYYSGTGLSQGRS
+61 YYSGTGLSQGRS
-74 VTFGQIFKRTH
+74 VTFGQIFKRTQ
-85 IEGTGDSFTPLTGF
+85 IVGTGDSFTPLTGF
-99 TVDSTTKE
+99 TVDSTTKT
-107 GLTAEANGNALT
+107 GLTASAKDGALT

-126 EPGESFVI
+126 KPGESFVI
-134 LTADNEKYALC
+134 LTADNVKYALC

-154 QGGQDGPPAFVRDA
+154 NQGGQGGPSFAGEVQTFINDN
-168 QKFVEGYFEQT
+168 FEQVD
-179 EAGWKVKESSN
+179 GKWKVKDSHP
-190 TNDIQGAWNR
+190 DIQAAWNK
-200 LNAEAQLCAV
+200 LGMDAQRFAV
-210 QSYRWLLPMFKA
+210 QNYPWLLAMFDE
-222 LNISAPGY
+222 LNITAVGY
-230 YLLSENTAVR
+230 YLISEDTAVR
-240 VTVPGYLQEVVLL
+240 VTVPGYLQDVVLL
-253 SWDEETNTL
+253 SWNKETNTL
-262 TVRFNNK
+262 TVRFNEG
-269 LTADRWKSIYIGGG
+269 LTADRWKSIYTGGG

-437 NKGLVTAQLDG
+437 NKGLVTAQLDN

-460 YVTVT
+460 YATVT
-465 APEGATEY
+465 APDGATEY
-473 RMVGNGTSTEP
+473 RMAGNGTSTEP

-499 KDWLAKKEWSAVP
+499 KEWLAKEEWSAVS

-524 QKIGDVSYYVGN
+524 QKVGDVSYYVGN

-584 KPTLQSDDAALTLKC
+584 KPTLRSDDTTLTLKC

-614 TVERDGQTVTGFS
+614 TVEKGGQTVSTFS

-678 FKTRSF
+678 FKTSSF

-690 TAAQSSSGGGYYYY
+690 TAAQSSSGGGYYY

-752 RTIAAANYVA
+752 RTIASANYVA

-814 IGAYIGM
+814 IGAYVGM

-828 MAWMRRRKR
+828 MAWIRRRKR

>member
-1 MKKAVSLLLTL
+1 MMKKVVSLLLAL

-24 APDDNEGDV
+24 DPGDKGEENM

-46 PEGTEQCF
+46 PADTEQCF
-54 FYEDNNE
+54 FYEE
-61 IYYSGTGLSQGRS
+61 KTKEYYSGKGIGQGRS

-99 TVDSTTKE
+99 TVDSTTKK
-107 GLTAEANGNALT
+107 GLTAVANDNTLT

-134 LTADNEKYALC
+134 LMADNVKYALC
-145 VNVHESSGG
+145 VNVRESSGG
-154 QGGQDGPPAFVRDA
+154 QGGQGGPPPFAGDVQTFINSNFEQVDGKWTNRNSPPSIRAAWNKLGMDA
-168 QKFVEGYFEQT
+168 QWF
-179 EAGWKVKESSN
+179 A
-190 TNDIQGAWNR
+190 
-200 LNAEAQLCAV
+200 AQNNP
-210 QSYRWLLPMFKA
+210 WLLAMFDK
-222 LNISAPGY
+222 LNILADGY

-240 VTVPGYLQEVVLL
+240 VTVPGYLQDVVRL
-253 SWDEETNTL
+253 SWNKETNTL
-262 TVRFNNK
+262 TVSFNEG
-269 LTADRWKSIYIGGG
+269 LTADRWKSIYTGGG

-340 YVARFQNSVNNDEIM
+340 YVARFQNDGEIM
-355 ALPGNSSFNST
+355 ALPGNTSYNST

-373 KDKSADYFTNVI
+373 KDKSTDYFTNVI

-398 EGADQPYGE
+398 EDAGQSYGQ
-407 GKNWLNELGT
+407 GRNWLNELGT
-417 PADNQRIKT
+417 PAGNERIKT
-426 YTTAEGVTFTV
+426 YTTAEGVTLTV
-437 NKGLVTAQLDG
+437 NNGLVTAQLDG

-473 RMVGNGTSTEP
+473 RMAGNGTSTEP

-499 KDWLAKKEWSAVP
+499 KEWLAKEEWSAVS

-524 QKIGDVSYYVGN
+524 QKVGDVSYYVGN

-584 KPTLQSDDAALTLKC
+584 KPTLRSDDTTLTLKC

-614 TVERDGQTVTGFS
+614 TVEKGGQTVSTFS

-678 FKTRSF
+678 FKTSSF

-690 TAAQSSSGGGYYYY
+690 TAAQSSSGGGYYY

-733 LTFRSTAAFSGF
+733 LTFRSTAAFRGF

-752 RTIAAANYVA
+752 RTIASANYVA

-814 IGAYIGM
+814 IGAYVGM

-828 MAWMRRRKR
+828 MAWMSRKKR

>member
-1 MKKAVSLLLTL
+1 MMKKVVSLLLAL

-24 APDDNEGDV
+24 APGDNEGDV

-54 FYEDNNE
+54 FYEDNKE
-61 IYYSGTGLSQGRS
+61 TYYSGTGLSQGRS
-74 VTFGQIFKRTH
+74 VTFDQIFKRTH
-85 IEGTGDSFTPLTGF
+85 IEGTDDSFTPLTGF

-107 GLTAEANGNALT
+107 GLTAEANGSALT

-126 EPGESFVI
+126 KPGESFVI

-154 QGGQDGPPAFVRDA
+154 QGGQDGPPPFAGDVQTFINSNFEQVDGKWTNRNSPPSSIKAAWNKLGMDA
-168 QKFVEGYFEQT
+168 QWF
-179 EAGWKVKESSN
+179 
-190 TNDIQGAWNR
+190 
-200 LNAEAQLCAV
+200 AV
-210 QSYRWLLPMFKA
+210 Q
-222 LNISAPGY
+222 N

-240 VTVPGYLQEVVLL
+240 VTVPGYLQDVVLL
-253 SWDEETNTL
+253 SWNKETNTL
-262 TVRFNNK
+262 TVSFNEG
-269 LTADRWKSIYIGGG
+269 LTADRWKSIYTGGG

-340 YVARFQNSVNNDEIM
+340 YVARFQNDGEIM
-355 ALPGNSSFNST
+355 ALPGNTSYNST

-373 KDKSADYFTNVI
+373 KDKSTDYFTNVI

-398 EGADQPYGE
+398 EDAGQSYGQ
-407 GKNWLNELGT
+407 GRNWLNELGT
-417 PADNQRIKT
+417 PAGNERIKT
-426 YTTAEGVTFTV
+426 YTTAEGVTLTV
-437 NKGLVTAQLDG
+437 NNGLVTAQLDG

-484 GAADDAGAKGEVTSM
+484 GAADDAGAKWEVTSM

-542 CCVFEWKFANGTT
+542 CCVFEWKFANETT
-555 KVEYV
+555 EVEYV

-568 HTVQTQ
+568 PY
-574 SVSEVTSAVD
+574 
-584 KPTLQSDDAALTLKC
+584 KIGKLQI
-599 RMFPQDNENAHYMRL
+599 Q
-614 TVERDGQTVTGFS
+614 GFS
-627 GEYTVFVPYEYVG
+627 EPTTPNKIKQSYHIT
-640 LTWEEAQKRTEP
+640 QK
-652 PVIYHYTDAE
+652 AA
-662 VLKEELTGEYT
+662 
-673 QWGIC
+673 
-678 FKTRSF
+678 RSR
-684 SPFVIS
+684 P
-690 TAAQSSSGGGYYYY
+690 
-704 GGASTP
+704 
-710 GISAVKTADAAKS
+710 
-723 ATDYTSGIYG
+723 
-733 LTFRSTAAFSGF
+733 RAAFLRG
-745 KGVQVDG
+745 KLG
-752 RTIAAANYVA
+752 RRQ
-762 EDNGGI
+762 DFS
-768 EVYLKAVYLR
+768 K
-778 TLKDGRHTVTIL
+778 K
-790 SDAGNVTMNFTIGG
+790 
-804 VDSPTTFDAG
+804 
-814 IGAYIGM
+814 
-821 ALASVGG
+821 
-828 MAWMRRRKR
+828 

>member
-24 APDDNEGDV
+24 APGDNEGDV

-46 PEGTEQCF
+46 PKGTEQCF
-54 FYEDNNE
+54 FYEDNNKT
-61 IYYSGTGLSQGRS
+61 YYSGTGLSQGRS
-74 VTFGQIFKRTH
+74 VTFGQIFKRTQ
-85 IEGTGDSFTPLTGF
+85 IVGTGDSFTPLTGF
-99 TVDSTTKE
+99 TVDSTTKT
-107 GLTAEANGNALT
+107 GLTASAKDGALT

-126 EPGESFVI
+126 KPGESFVI
-134 LTADNEKYALC
+134 LTADNVKYALC

-154 QGGQDGPPAFVRDA
+154 NQGGQGGPSFAGEVQPFINDN
-168 QKFVEGYFEQT
+168 FEQVD
-179 EAGWKVKESSN
+179 GKWKVKDSHP
-190 TNDIQGAWNR
+190 DIQAAWNK
-200 LNAEAQLCAV
+200 LGMDAQRFAV
-210 QSYRWLLPMFKA
+210 QNNPWLLAMFDE
-222 LNISAPGY
+222 LNITAVGY
-230 YLLSENTAVR
+230 YLISEDTAVR
-240 VTVPGYLQEVVLL
+240 VTVPGYLQDVVLL
-253 SWDEETNTL
+253 SWNKETNTL
-262 TVRFNNK
+262 TARFNNG
-269 LTADRWKSIYIGGG
+269 LTADRWKSIYTGGD

-308 VDGSEKAID
+308 VDGSNKTIET
-317 AVIAEAGT
+317 VIAER
-325 KANYDPNDRGITNGI
+325 KAQLKYENDRGITNGI

-373 KDKSADYFTNVI
+373 KDKSTDYFTNVI

-407 GKNWLNELGT
+407 GENWLNRLGD
-417 PADNQRIKT
+417 PVDNARIAAHT
-426 YTTAEGVTFTV
+426 ETTDVTFTV
-437 NKGLVTAQLDG
+437 NKGLVTAQLDD

-465 APEGATEY
+465 APKGATEY

-484 GAADDAGAKGEVTSM
+484 GAADNDGAKWEAESM
-499 KDWLAKKEWSAVP
+499 RNWLDKEKWSDVS

-524 QKIGDVSYYVGN
+524 QKVGNVSYYVGN

-542 CCVFEWKFANGTT
+542 CCVFEWKFADEATE
-555 KVEYV
+555 VEYV

-584 KPTLQSDDAALTLKC
+584 KPTLQSDDTTLTLKC

-614 TVERDGQTVTGFS
+614 TVEKGGQTVSNFS

-640 LTWEEAQKRTEP
+640 LTWEEAQKRTEA

-662 VLKEELTGEYT
+662 VLKEKLTGEYT

-678 FKTRSF
+678 FKTSSF
-684 SPFVIS
+684 SPFMIS
-690 TAAQSSSGGGYYYY
+690 TAAQSSSGGGYYY

-752 RTIAAANYVA
+752 RTIASANYVA

-814 IGAYIGM
+814 IGAYVSM

>member
-24 APDDNEGDV
+24 DPGDEGEENM

-54 FYEDNNE
+54 FYEDNKKT
-61 IYYSGTGLSQGRS
+61 YYSGTGLSQGCR

-85 IEGTGDSFTPLTGF
+85 GDSFTPLTGF

-134 LTADNEKYALC
+134 LTADNVKYALC

-154 QGGQDGPPAFVRDA
+154 QGGQGGPPPFAGDVQTFINSNFEYGTDGGWKAKASAEGIKAAWNKLGTDA
-168 QKFVEGYFEQT
+168 QWF
-179 EAGWKVKESSN
+179 
-190 TNDIQGAWNR
+190 
-200 LNAEAQLCAV
+200 AV
-210 QSYRWLLPMFKA
+210 QNNPWLLAMFDK
-222 LNISAPGY
+222 LNILADGY

-240 VTVPGYLQEVVLL
+240 VTVPGYLQDVVRL
-253 SWDEETNTL
+253 SWNKETNTL
-262 TVRFNNK
+262 TVSFNEG
-269 LTADRWKSIYIGGG
+269 LTADRWKSIYTGGG

-542 CCVFEWKFANGTT
+542 CCV
-555 KVEYV
+555 
-560 YFNATPYV
+560 
-568 HTVQTQ
+568 
-574 SVSEVTSAVD
+574 
-584 KPTLQSDDAALTLKC
+584 L
-599 RMFPQDNENAHYMRL
+599 
-614 TVERDGQTVTGFS
+614 S
-627 GEYTVFVPYEYVG
+627 GS
-640 LTWEEAQKRTEP
+640 L
-652 PVIYHYTDAE
+652 
-662 VLKEELTGEYT
+662 LMELP
-673 QWGIC
+673 
-678 FKTRSF
+678 R
-684 SPFVIS
+684 
-690 TAAQSSSGGGYYYY
+690 
-704 GGASTP
+704 
-710 GISAVKTADAAKS
+710 
-723 ATDYTSGIYG
+723 
-733 LTFRSTAAFSGF
+733 
-745 KGVQVDG
+745 
-752 RTIAAANYVA
+752 
-762 EDNGGI
+762 
-768 EVYLKAVYLR
+768 
-778 TLKDGRHTVTIL
+778 
-790 SDAGNVTMNFTIGG
+790 
-804 VDSPTTFDAG
+804 
-814 IGAYIGM
+814 
-821 ALASVGG
+821 
-828 MAWMRRRKR
+828 

>member
-24 APDDNEGDV
+24 DPGDEGEENM

-54 FYEDNNE
+54 FYEDNKKT
-61 IYYSGTGLSQGRS
+61 YYSGTGLSQGCR

-85 IEGTGDSFTPLTGF
+85 GDSFTPLTVF

-134 LTADNEKYALC
+134 LTADNVKYALC

-154 QGGQDGPPAFVRDA
+154 QGGQGGPPPFAGDVQTFINSNFEYGTDGGWKAKASAEGIKAAWNKLGTDA
-168 QKFVEGYFEQT
+168 QWF
-179 EAGWKVKESSN
+179 
-190 TNDIQGAWNR
+190 
-200 LNAEAQLCAV
+200 AV
-210 QSYRWLLPMFKA
+210 QNNPWLLAMFDK
-222 LNISAPGY
+222 LNILADGY

-240 VTVPGYLQEVVLL
+240 VTVPGYLQDVVLL
-253 SWDEETNTL
+253 SWNEETNTL
-262 TVRFNNK
+262 TVRFNNG
-269 LTADRWKSIYIGGG
+269 LTADRWKSIYTGGD

-308 VDGSEKAID
+308 VDGSDKEIET
-317 AVIAEAGT
+317 VIAER
-325 KANYDPNDRGITNGI
+325 KAQLKYENDRGITNGI
-340 YVARFQNSVNNDEIM
+340 YVARFQNDGEIM
-355 ALPGNSSFNST
+355 ALPGNTSYNST

-373 KDKSADYFTNVI
+373 KDKSTDYFTNVI

-398 EGADQPYGE
+398 EDAGQSYGQ
-407 GKNWLNELGT
+407 GRNWLNELGT
-417 PADNQRIKT
+417 PAGNERIDT
-426 YTTAEGVTFTV
+426 YTTAEGVTLTV
-437 NKGLVTAQLDG
+437 NNGLVTAQLDG

-473 RMVGNGTSTEP
+473 RMAGNGTSTEP

-499 KDWLAKKEWSAVP
+499 KEWLAKEEWSAVS

-524 QKIGDVSYYVGN
+524 QKVGDVSYYVGN

-584 KPTLQSDDAALTLKC
+584 KPTLRSDDTTLTLKC

-614 TVERDGQTVTGFS
+614 TVEKGGQTVSTFS

-678 FKTRSF
+678 FKTSSF

-690 TAAQSSSGGGYYYY
+690 TAAQSSSGGGYYY

-752 RTIAAANYVA
+752 RTIASANYVA

-814 IGAYIGM
+814 IGAYVGM

-828 MAWMRRRKR
+828 MAWIRRRKR

>member
-1 MKKAVSLLLTL
+1 MMKKVVSLLLAL

-24 APDDNEGDV
+24 APGDNEGDV

-46 PEGTEQCF
+46 PKGTEQCF
-54 FYEDNNE
+54 FYEDNNKT
-61 IYYSGTGLSQGRS
+61 YYSGTGLSQGRS
-74 VTFGQIFKRTH
+74 VTFGQIFKRTQ
-85 IEGTGDSFTPLTGF
+85 IVGTGDSFTPLTGF
-99 TVDSTTKE
+99 TVDSTTKT
-107 GLTAEANGNALT
+107 GLTASAKDGALT

-126 EPGESFVI
+126 KPGESFVI
-134 LTADNEKYALC
+134 LTADNVKYALC

-154 QGGQDGPPAFVRDA
+154 NQGGQGGPSFAGEVQTFINDN
-168 QKFVEGYFEQT
+168 FEQVD
-179 EAGWKVKESSN
+179 GKWKVKDSHP
-190 TNDIQGAWNR
+190 DIQAAWNK
-200 LNAEAQLCAV
+200 LGMDAQRFAV
-210 QSYRWLLPMFKA
+210 QNYPWLLAMFDE
-222 LNISAPGY
+222 LNITAVGY
-230 YLLSENTAVR
+230 YLISEDTAVR
-240 VTVPGYLQEVVLL
+240 VTVPGYLQDVVLL
-253 SWDEETNTL
+253 SWNKETNTL
-262 TVRFNNK
+262 TVRFNEG
-269 LTADRWKSIYIGGG
+269 LTADKWKNIYTGGG

-290 YYTFIYI
+290 YYTFTYI

-340 YVARFQNSVNNDEIM
+340 YVARFQNDGEIM
-355 ALPGNSSFNST
+355 ALPGNTSYNST

-407 GKNWLNELGT
+407 GKNWLNKLGT
-417 PADNQRIKT
+417 PADNQRIDT

-614 TVERDGQTVTGFS
+614 TVEKGGQTVSGFS

-640 LTWEEAQKRTEP
+640 LTWEEAQKRAEP

-690 TAAQSSSGGGYYYY
+690 TAAQSSSGGGYYY

-752 RTIAAANYVA
+752 RTIAAANYVT

-828 MAWMRRRKR
+828 MAWMSRKKR

>member
-1 MKKAVSLLLTL
+1 MMKKLVSLLLAL
-12 ILTLSLCTPVLA
+12 VMALGLVVPVWGNDL
-24 APDDNEGDV
+24 PS
-33 PQQGQQENNGPQW
+33 
-46 PEGTEQCF
+46 GTEPLF
-54 FYEDNNE
+54 FYGQDNKQEWHYFN
-61 IYYSGTGLSQGRS
+61 GTGLGQGNS
-74 VTFGQIFKRTH
+74 VTFDRVYKD
-85 IEGTGDSFTPLTGF
+85 EGNDSYTQLTGF
-99 TVDSTTKE
+99 TVDSQATAA
-107 GLTAEANGNALT
+107 GLTATVNGGALT
-119 ISVAGDC
+119 VTAANDCDAEVKFVVIEAAG
-126 EPGESFVI
+126 V
-134 LTADNEKYALC
+134 KYALRVI
-145 VNVHESSGG
+145 VNETSGGNQGG
-154 QGGQDGPPAFVRDA
+154 QGGPPHFAGEVQTFINDNFKQVDGKWTNRNSPPGIQAAWNKLGMDA
-168 QKFVEGYFEQT
+168 QWF
-179 EAGWKVKESSN
+179 
-190 TNDIQGAWNR
+190 
-200 LNAEAQLCAV
+200 AV
-210 QSYRWLLPMFKA
+210 QSNPWLLAMFDK
-222 LNISAPGY
+222 LNILADGY

-253 SWDEETNTL
+253 SWNEETNTL
-262 TVRFNNK
+262 TVRFNNG
-269 LTADRWKSIYIGGG
+269 LTADRWKSIYTGGD

-308 VDGSEKAID
+308 VDGSDKEIET
-317 AVIAEAGT
+317 VIAER
-325 KANYDPNDRGITNGI
+325 KAQLKYENDRGITNGI

-437 NKGLVTAQLDG
+437 NKGLVTAQLDN

-460 YVTVT
+460 YATVT
-465 APEGATEY
+465 APDGATEY
-473 RMVGNGTSTEP
+473 RMAGNGTSTEP

-499 KDWLAKKEWSAVP
+499 KEWLAKEEWSAVS

-524 QKIGDVSYYVGN
+524 QKVGDVSYYVGN

-542 CCVFEWKFANGTT
+542 CCVFEWKLADGTT

-574 SVSEVTSAVD
+574 SVKEVTRAVD

-614 TVERDGQTVTGFS
+614 TVERDGQTVSGFS

-684 SPFVIS
+684 SPFVIN

-752 RTIAAANYVA
+752 RTIASANYVA

-814 IGAYIGM
+814 IGAYVGM

>member
-24 APDDNEGDV
+24 APGDNEGDV

-46 PEGTEQCF
+46 PKGTEQCF
-54 FYEDNNE
+54 FYEDNNKT
-61 IYYSGTGLSQGRS
+61 YYSGTGLSQGRS
-74 VTFGQIFKRTH
+74 VTFGQIFKRTQ
-85 IEGTGDSFTPLTGF
+85 IVGTGDSFTPLTGF
-99 TVDSTTKE
+99 TVDSTTKT
-107 GLTAEANGNALT
+107 GLTASAKDGALT

-126 EPGESFVI
+126 KPGESFVI
-134 LTADNEKYALC
+134 LTADNVKYALC

-154 QGGQDGPPAFVRDA
+154 NQGGQGGPSFAGEVQTFINDN
-168 QKFVEGYFEQT
+168 FEQVD
-179 EAGWKVKESSN
+179 GKWKVKDSHP
-190 TNDIQGAWNR
+190 DIQAAWNK
-200 LNAEAQLCAV
+200 LGMDAQRFAV
-210 QSYRWLLPMFKA
+210 QNYPWLLAMFDE
-222 LNISAPGY
+222 LNITAVGY
-230 YLLSENTAVR
+230 YLISEDTAVR
-240 VTVPGYLQEVVLL
+240 VTVPGYLQDVVLL
-253 SWDEETNTL
+253 SWNKETNTL
-262 TVRFNNK
+262 TVRFNEG
-269 LTADRWKSIYIGGG
+269 LTADKWKNIYTGGG

-308 VDGSEKAID
+308 VDGSNKTIET
-317 AVIAEAGT
+317 VIAER
-325 KANYDPNDRGITNGI
+325 KAQLKYENDRGITNGI

-373 KDKSADYFTNVI
+373 KDKSTDYFTNVI

-407 GKNWLNELGT
+407 GENWLNRLGD
-417 PADNQRIKT
+417 PVDNARIAAHT
-426 YTTAEGVTFTV
+426 ETTDVTFTV
-437 NKGLVTAQLDG
+437 NKGLVTAQLDD

-465 APEGATEY
+465 APKGTTEY

-484 GAADDAGAKGEVTSM
+484 GAADNDGAKWEAESM
-499 KDWLAKKEWSAVP
+499 RNWLDKEKWSDVS

-524 QKIGDVSYYVGN
+524 QKVGNVSYYVGN

-542 CCVFEWKFANGTT
+542 CCVFEWKFADEATE
-555 KVEYV
+555 VEYV

-584 KPTLQSDDAALTLKC
+584 KPTLQSDDTTLTLKC

-614 TVERDGQTVTGFS
+614 TVEKGGQTVSNFS

-640 LTWEEAQKRTEP
+640 LTWEEAQKRTEA

-662 VLKEELTGEYT
+662 VLKEKLTGEYT

-678 FKTRSF
+678 FKTSSF

-814 IGAYIGM
+814 IGAYVSM

>member
-1 MKKAVSLLLTL
+1 MMKKVVSLLLAL
-12 ILTLSLCTPVLA
+12 VMAVGLVVPVWGNDL
-24 APDDNEGDV
+24 PS
-33 PQQGQQENNGPQW
+33 
-46 PEGTEQCF
+46 GTEPLF
-54 FYEDNNE
+54 FYGQDNKQEWHYFN
-61 IYYSGTGLSQGRS
+61 GTGLGQGNS
-74 VTFGQIFKRTH
+74 VTFDRVYKD
-85 IEGTGDSFTPLTGF
+85 EGNDSYTQLTGF
-99 TVDSTTKE
+99 TVDSQATAA
-107 GLTAEANGNALT
+107 GLTATVNGGALT
-119 ISVAGDC
+119 VTAANDCDAEVKFVVIEAAG
-126 EPGESFVI
+126 V
-134 LTADNEKYALC
+134 KYALRVI
-145 VNVHESSGG
+145 VNETSGGNQGG
-154 QGGQDGPPAFVRDA
+154 QGGPSFAGDVQTFINSNFEYGTDGGWKAKASAEGIKAAWNKLGTDA
-168 QKFVEGYFEQT
+168 QWF
-179 EAGWKVKESSN
+179 
-190 TNDIQGAWNR
+190 
-200 LNAEAQLCAV
+200 AV
-210 QSYRWLLPMFKA
+210 QNNPWLLAMFDK
-222 LNISAPGY
+222 LNILADGY

-240 VTVPGYLQEVVLL
+240 VTVPGYLQDVVRL
-253 SWDEETNTL
+253 SWNKETNTL
-262 TVRFNNK
+262 TVSFNEG
-269 LTADRWKSIYIGGG
+269 LTADRWKSIYTGGG

-340 YVARFQNSVNNDEIM
+340 YVARFQNDGEIM
-355 ALPGNSSFNST
+355 ALPGNTSYNST

-373 KDKSADYFTNVI
+373 KDKRTDYFTNVI

-398 EGADQPYGE
+398 EDAGQSYGQ
-407 GKNWLNELGT
+407 GRNWLNELGT
-417 PADNQRIKT
+417 PAGNERIKT
-426 YTTAEGVTFTV
+426 YTTAEGVTLTV
-437 NKGLVTAQLDG
+437 NNGLVTAQLDG

-484 GAADDAGAKGEVTSM
+484 GAADDAGAKWEVTSM
-499 KDWLAKKEWSAVP
+499 KDWLAKKEWSAVS

-524 QKIGDVSYYVGN
+524 QKVGDVSYYVGN

-542 CCVFEWKFANGTT
+542 CCVFEWKLADRTT

-574 SVSEVTSAVD
+574 SVKEVTRAVD

-614 TVERDGQTVTGFS
+614 TVEKGGQTVSGFS

-640 LTWEEAQKRTEP
+640 LTWEEAQKRAEP

-678 FKTRSF
+678 FKTSSF

-690 TAAQSSSGGGYYYY
+690 TAAQSSSGGGYYY

-814 IGAYIGM
+814 IGAYVGM

-828 MAWMRRRKR
+828 MVWMRRRKR

>member
-1 MKKAVSLLLTL
+1 MMKKLVSLLLAL

-24 APDDNEGDV
+24 APGDNEGDV

-46 PEGTEQCF
+46 PKGTEQCF
-54 FYEDNNE
+54 FYEDNNKT
-61 IYYSGTGLSQGRS
+61 YYSGTGLSQGRS
-74 VTFGQIFKRTH
+74 VTFGQIFKRTQ
-85 IEGTGDSFTPLTGF
+85 IVGTGDSFTPLTGF
-99 TVDSTTKE
+99 TVDSTTKT
-107 GLTAEANGNALT
+107 GLTASAKDGALT

-126 EPGESFVI
+126 KPGESFVI
-134 LTADNEKYALC
+134 LTADNVKYALC

-154 QGGQDGPPAFVRDA
+154 QGGQGGPPPFAGDVQTFINSNFEYGTDGGWKAKASAEGIKAAWNKLGTDA
-168 QKFVEGYFEQT
+168 QWF
-179 EAGWKVKESSN
+179 
-190 TNDIQGAWNR
+190 
-200 LNAEAQLCAV
+200 AV
-210 QSYRWLLPMFKA
+210 QNNPWLLAMFDK
-222 LNISAPGY
+222 LNILADGY

-240 VTVPGYLQEVVLL
+240 VTVPGYLQDVVRL
-253 SWDEETNTL
+253 SWNKETNTL
-262 TVRFNNK
+262 TVSFNEG
-269 LTADRWKSIYIGGG
+269 LTADRWKSIYTGGG

-437 NKGLVTAQLDG
+437 NKGLVTAQLDN

-460 YVTVT
+460 YATVT
-465 APEGATEY
+465 APDGATEY
-473 RMVGNGTSTEP
+473 RMAGNGTSTEP

-499 KDWLAKKEWSAVP
+499 KEWLAKEEWSAVS

-524 QKIGDVSYYVGN
+524 QKVGDVSYYVGN

-584 KPTLQSDDAALTLKC
+584 KPTLRSDDTTLTLKC

-614 TVERDGQTVTGFS
+614 TVEKGGQTVSTFS

-678 FKTRSF
+678 FKTSSF

-690 TAAQSSSGGGYYYY
+690 TAAQSSSGGGYYY

-752 RTIAAANYVA
+752 RTIASANYVA

-814 IGAYIGM
+814 IGAYVGM

-828 MAWMRRRKR
+828 MAWIRRRKR

>member
-1 MKKAVSLLLTL
+1 MMKKLVSLLLAL
-12 ILTLSLCTPVLA
+12 VMALGLVVPVWGNDL
-24 APDDNEGDV
+24 PS
-33 PQQGQQENNGPQW
+33 
-46 PEGTEQCF
+46 GTEPLF
-54 FYEDNNE
+54 FYGQDNKQEWHYFN
-61 IYYSGTGLSQGRS
+61 GTGLGQGNS
-74 VTFGQIFKRTH
+74 VTFDRVYKD
-85 IEGTGDSFTPLTGF
+85 EGNDSYTQLTGF
-99 TVDSTTKE
+99 TVDSQATAA
-107 GLTAEANGNALT
+107 GLTATVNGGALT
-119 ISVAGDC
+119 VTAANDCDAEVKFVVIEAAG
-126 EPGESFVI
+126 V
-134 LTADNEKYALC
+134 KYALRVI
-145 VNVHESSGG
+145 VNETSGGNQGG
-154 QGGQDGPPAFVRDA
+154 QGGPPPFAGDVQTFINSNFEQVDGKWTNRNSPPSIQAAWNKLSMDA
-168 QKFVEGYFEQT
+168 QWF
-179 EAGWKVKESSN
+179 
-190 TNDIQGAWNR
+190 
-200 LNAEAQLCAV
+200 AV
-210 QSYRWLLPMFKA
+210 QNNPWLLAMFDK
-222 LNISAPGY
+222 LNILADGY

-240 VTVPGYLQEVVLL
+240 VTVPGYLQDVVLL
-253 SWDEETNTL
+253 SWNKETNTL
-262 TVRFNNK
+262 TVSFNEG
-269 LTADRWKSIYIGGG
+269 LTADRWKSIYTGGG

-340 YVARFQNSVNNDEIM
+340 YVARFQNDGEIM
-355 ALPGNSSFNST
+355 ALPGNTSYNST

-373 KDKSADYFTNVI
+373 KDKSTDYFTNVI

-398 EGADQPYGE
+398 EDAGQSYGQ
-407 GKNWLNELGT
+407 GRNWLNELGT
-417 PADNQRIKT
+417 PAGNERINT
-426 YTTAEGVTFTV
+426 YTTAEGVTLTV
-437 NKGLVTAQLDG
+437 NNGLVTAQLDG

-484 GAADDAGAKGEVTSM
+484 GAADDAGAKWEVTSM

-524 QKIGDVSYYVGN
+524 QKVGDVSYYVGN

-584 KPTLQSDDAALTLKC
+584 KPTLQSNDAALTLKC

-614 TVERDGQTVTGFS
+614 TVERDGQTVSGFS

-690 TAAQSSSGGGYYYY
+690 TAAQSSSGGGYYY

-710 GISAVKTADAAKS
+710 SISAVKTADAAKS

>member
-1 MKKAVSLLLTL
+1 MMKKVVSLLLAL
-12 ILTLSLCTPVLA
+12 VMALGLVVPVWGNDL
-24 APDDNEGDV
+24 PS
-33 PQQGQQENNGPQW
+33 
-46 PEGTEQCF
+46 GTEPLF
-54 FYEDNNE
+54 FYGQDNKQEWHYFN
-61 IYYSGTGLSQGRS
+61 GTGLGQGNS
-74 VTFGQIFKRTH
+74 VTFDRVYKD
-85 IEGTGDSFTPLTGF
+85 EGNDSYTQLTGF
-99 TVDSTTKE
+99 TVDSQATAA
-107 GLTAEANGNALT
+107 GLTATVNGGALT
-119 ISVAGDC
+119 VTAANDCDAEVKFVVIEAAG
-126 EPGESFVI
+126 V
-134 LTADNEKYALC
+134 KYALRVI
-145 VNVHESSGG
+145 VNETSGGNQGG
-154 QGGQDGPPAFVRDA
+154 QGGPSFAGDVQTFINSNFEQVDGKWTNRKSPPSIQAAWNKLGMDA
-168 QKFVEGYFEQT
+168 QWF
-179 EAGWKVKESSN
+179 
-190 TNDIQGAWNR
+190 
-200 LNAEAQLCAV
+200 AV
-210 QSYRWLLPMFKA
+210 QNNPWLLAMFDK
-222 LNISAPGY
+222 LNILADGY

-240 VTVPGYLQEVVLL
+240 VTVPGYLQDVVLL
-253 SWDEETNTL
+253 SWNKETNTL
-262 TVRFNNK
+262 TVSFNEG
-269 LTADRWKSIYIGGG
+269 LTADRWKSIYTGGG

-340 YVARFQNSVNNDEIM
+340 YVARFQNDGEIM
-355 ALPGNSSFNST
+355 ALPGNTSYNST

-373 KDKSADYFTNVI
+373 KDKSTDYFTNVI

-398 EGADQPYGE
+398 EDAGQSYGQ
-407 GKNWLNELGT
+407 GRNWLNELGT
-417 PADNQRIKT
+417 PAGNERIKT
-426 YTTAEGVTFTV
+426 YTTAEGVTLTV
-437 NKGLVTAQLDG
+437 NNGLVTAQLDG

-484 GAADDAGAKGEVTSM
+484 GAADDAGAKWEVTSM
-499 KDWLAKKEWSAVP
+499 KDWLAKKEWSAVS

-524 QKIGDVSYYVGN
+524 QKVGDVSYYVGN

-614 TVERDGQTVTGFS
+614 TVEKGGQTVSGFS

-640 LTWEEAQKRTEP
+640 LTWEEAQKRAEP

-690 TAAQSSSGGGYYYY
+690 TAAQSSSGGGYYY

-752 RTIAAANYVA
+752 RTIAAANYVT

-828 MAWMRRRKR
+828 MTWMRRRKR

>member
-24 APDDNEGDV
+24 DPGDEGEENM

-54 FYEDNNE
+54 FYEDNKKT
-61 IYYSGTGLSQGRS
+61 YYSGTGLSQGCR

-85 IEGTGDSFTPLTGF
+85 GDSFTPLTGF

-134 LTADNEKYALC
+134 LTADNVKYALC

-154 QGGQDGPPAFVRDA
+154 QGGQGGPPPFAGDVQTFINSNFEYGTDGGWKAKASAEGIKAAWNKLGTDA
-168 QKFVEGYFEQT
+168 QWF
-179 EAGWKVKESSN
+179 
-190 TNDIQGAWNR
+190 
-200 LNAEAQLCAV
+200 AV
-210 QSYRWLLPMFKA
+210 QNNPWLLAMFDK
-222 LNISAPGY
+222 LNILADGY

-240 VTVPGYLQEVVLL
+240 VTVPGYLQDVVRL
-253 SWDEETNTL
+253 SWNKETNTL
-262 TVRFNNK
+262 TVSFNEG
-269 LTADRWKSIYIGGG
+269 LTADRWKSIYTGGG

-437 NKGLVTAQLDG
+437 NKGLVTAQLDN

-460 YVTVT
+460 YATVT
-465 APEGATEY
+465 APDGATEY
-473 RMVGNGTSTEP
+473 RMAGNGTSTEP

-499 KDWLAKKEWSAVP
+499 KEWLAKEEWSAVS

-524 QKIGDVSYYVGN
+524 Q
-536 TITGVN
+536 
-542 CCVFEWKFANGTT
+542 
-555 KVEYV
+555 
-560 YFNATPYV
+560 
-568 HTVQTQ
+568 
-574 SVSEVTSAVD
+574 
-584 KPTLQSDDAALTLKC
+584 
-599 RMFPQDNENAHYMRL
+599 R
-614 TVERDGQTVTGFS
+614 
-627 GEYTVFVPYEYVG
+627 
-640 LTWEEAQKRTEP
+640 
-652 PVIYHYTDAE
+652 
-662 VLKEELTGEYT
+662 
-673 QWGIC
+673 
-678 FKTRSF
+678 
-684 SPFVIS
+684 
-690 TAAQSSSGGGYYYY
+690 
-704 GGASTP
+704 
-710 GISAVKTADAAKS
+710 
-723 ATDYTSGIYG
+723 
-733 LTFRSTAAFSGF
+733 
-745 KGVQVDG
+745 
-752 RTIAAANYVA
+752 
-762 EDNGGI
+762 
-768 EVYLKAVYLR
+768 
-778 TLKDGRHTVTIL
+778 
-790 SDAGNVTMNFTIGG
+790 
-804 VDSPTTFDAG
+804 
-814 IGAYIGM
+814 
-821 ALASVGG
+821 
-828 MAWMRRRKR
+828 

>member
-1 MKKAVSLLLTL
+1 MKKAVSLLLAL
-12 ILTLSLCTPVLA
+12 VMAVGLVVPVWGNDL
-24 APDDNEGDV
+24 PS
-33 PQQGQQENNGPQW
+33 
-46 PEGTEQCF
+46 GTEPLF
-54 FYEDNNE
+54 FYGQDNKQEWHYFN
-61 IYYSGTGLSQGRS
+61 GTGLGQGNS
-74 VTFGQIFKRTH
+74 VTFDRVYKD
-85 IEGTGDSFTPLTGF
+85 EGNDSYTQLTGF
-99 TVDSTTKE
+99 TVDSQATAA
-107 GLTAEANGNALT
+107 GLTATVNGGALT
-119 ISVAGDC
+119 VTAANDCDAEVKFVVIEAAG
-126 EPGESFVI
+126 V
-134 LTADNEKYALC
+134 KYALRVI
-145 VNVHESSGG
+145 VNETSGGNQGG
-154 QGGQDGPPAFVRDA
+154 QGGPSFAGDVQTFINSNFEQVDGKWTNRKSPPSIQAAWNKLGMDA
-168 QKFVEGYFEQT
+168 QWF
-179 EAGWKVKESSN
+179 
-190 TNDIQGAWNR
+190 
-200 LNAEAQLCAV
+200 AV
-210 QSYRWLLPMFKA
+210 QNNPWLLAMFDK
-222 LNISAPGY
+222 LNILADGY

-240 VTVPGYLQEVVLL
+240 VTVPGYLQDVVLL
-253 SWDEETNTL
+253 SWNKETNTL
-262 TVRFNNK
+262 TVSFNEG
-269 LTADRWKSIYIGGG
+269 LTADRWKSIYTGGG

-340 YVARFQNSVNNDEIM
+340 YVARFQNDGEIM
-355 ALPGNSSFNST
+355 ALPGNTSYNST

-373 KDKSADYFTNVI
+373 KDKSTDYFTNVI

-398 EGADQPYGE
+398 EDAGQSYGQ
-407 GKNWLNELGT
+407 GRNWLNELGT
-417 PADNQRIKT
+417 PAGNERIKT
-426 YTTAEGVTFTV
+426 YTTAEGVTLTV
-437 NKGLVTAQLDG
+437 NNGLVTAQLDG

-484 GAADDAGAKGEVTSM
+484 GAADDAGAKWEVTSM
-499 KDWLAKKEWSAVP
+499 KDWLAKKEWSAVS

-524 QKIGDVSYYVGN
+524 QKVGDVSYYVGN

-614 TVERDGQTVTGFS
+614 TVEKGGQTVSGFS

-640 LTWEEAQKRTEP
+640 LTWEEAQKRAEP

-690 TAAQSSSGGGYYYY
+690 TAAQSSSGGGYYY

-752 RTIAAANYVA
+752 RTIASANYVA

-814 IGAYIGM
+814 IGAYVGM

>member
-1 MKKAVSLLLTL
+1 MMKKVVSLLLAL

-24 APDDNEGDV
+24 APGDNEGDV

-46 PEGTEQCF
+46 PKGTEQCF
-54 FYEDNNE
+54 FYEDNNKT
-61 IYYSGTGLSQGRS
+61 YYSGTGLSQGRS
-74 VTFGQIFKRTH
+74 VTFGQIFKRTQ
-85 IEGTGDSFTPLTGF
+85 IVGTGDSFTPLTGF
-99 TVDSTTKE
+99 TVDSTTKT
-107 GLTAEANGNALT
+107 GLTASAKDGALT

-126 EPGESFVI
+126 KPGESFVI
-134 LTADNEKYALC
+134 LTADNVKYALC

-154 QGGQDGPPAFVRDA
+154 NQGGQGGPSFAGEVQTFINDN
-168 QKFVEGYFEQT
+168 FEQVD
-179 EAGWKVKESSN
+179 GKWKVKDSHP
-190 TNDIQGAWNR
+190 DIQAAWNK
-200 LNAEAQLCAV
+200 LGMDAQRFAV
-210 QSYRWLLPMFKA
+210 QNYPWLLAMFDE
-222 LNISAPGY
+222 LNITAVGY
-230 YLLSENTAVR
+230 YLISEDTAVR
-240 VTVPGYLQEVVLL
+240 VTVPGYLQDVVLL
-253 SWDEETNTL
+253 SWNKETNTL
-262 TVRFNNK
+262 TVRFNEG
-269 LTADRWKSIYIGGG
+269 LTADKWKNIYTGGG

-290 YYTFIYI
+290 YYTFTYI

-340 YVARFQNSVNNDEIM
+340 YVARFQNDGEIM
-355 ALPGNSSFNST
+355 ALPGNTSYNST

-407 GKNWLNELGT
+407 GKNWLNKLGT
-417 PADNQRIKT
+417 PADNQRIDT

-542 CCVFEWKFANGTT
+542 CCV
-555 KVEYV
+555 
-560 YFNATPYV
+560 
-568 HTVQTQ
+568 
-574 SVSEVTSAVD
+574 
-584 KPTLQSDDAALTLKC
+584 L
-599 RMFPQDNENAHYMRL
+599 
-614 TVERDGQTVTGFS
+614 S
-627 GEYTVFVPYEYVG
+627 GS
-640 LTWEEAQKRTEP
+640 L
-652 PVIYHYTDAE
+652 
-662 VLKEELTGEYT
+662 LMELP
-673 QWGIC
+673 
-678 FKTRSF
+678 R
-684 SPFVIS
+684 
-690 TAAQSSSGGGYYYY
+690 
-704 GGASTP
+704 
-710 GISAVKTADAAKS
+710 
-723 ATDYTSGIYG
+723 
-733 LTFRSTAAFSGF
+733 
-745 KGVQVDG
+745 
-752 RTIAAANYVA
+752 
-762 EDNGGI
+762 
-768 EVYLKAVYLR
+768 
-778 TLKDGRHTVTIL
+778 
-790 SDAGNVTMNFTIGG
+790 
-804 VDSPTTFDAG
+804 
-814 IGAYIGM
+814 
-821 ALASVGG
+821 
-828 MAWMRRRKR
+828 

>member
-1 MKKAVSLLLTL
+1 MMKKLVSLLLAL
-12 ILTLSLCTPVLA
+12 VMALGLVVPVWGNDL
-24 APDDNEGDV
+24 PS
-33 PQQGQQENNGPQW
+33 
-46 PEGTEQCF
+46 GTEPLF
-54 FYEDNNE
+54 FYGQDNKQEWHYFN
-61 IYYSGTGLSQGRS
+61 GTGLGQGNS
-74 VTFGQIFKRTH
+74 VTFDRVYKD
-85 IEGTGDSFTPLTGF
+85 EGNDSYTQLTGF
-99 TVDSTTKE
+99 TVDSQATAA
-107 GLTAEANGNALT
+107 GLTATVNGGALT
-119 ISVAGDC
+119 VTAANDCDAEVKFVVIEAAG
-126 EPGESFVI
+126 V
-134 LTADNEKYALC
+134 KYALRVI
-145 VNVHESSGG
+145 VNETSGGNQGG
-154 QGGQDGPPAFVRDA
+154 QGGPPPFAGDVQTFINSNFEQVDGKWTNRNSPPSIQAAWNKLSMDA
-168 QKFVEGYFEQT
+168 QWF
-179 EAGWKVKESSN
+179 
-190 TNDIQGAWNR
+190 
-200 LNAEAQLCAV
+200 AV
-210 QSYRWLLPMFKA
+210 QNNPWLLAMFDK
-222 LNISAPGY
+222 LNILADGY

-240 VTVPGYLQEVVLL
+240 VTVPGYLQDVVLL
-253 SWDEETNTL
+253 SWNKETNTL
-262 TVRFNNK
+262 TVRFNNG
-269 LTADRWKSIYIGGG
+269 LTADRWKSIYTGGG

-340 YVARFQNSVNNDEIM
+340 YVARFQNDGEIM
-355 ALPGNSSFNST
+355 ALPGNTSYNST

-373 KDKSADYFTNVI
+373 KDKRTDYFANVI

-398 EGADQPYGE
+398 EDAGQSYGQ
-407 GKNWLNELGT
+407 GRNWLNKLGT
-417 PADNQRIKT
+417 PAGNERIAT
-426 YTTAEGVTFTV
+426 YTTAEGVTLTV
-437 NKGLVTAQLDG
+437 NNGLVTAQLDG

-473 RMVGNGTSTEP
+473 CMVGNGTSTEP
-484 GAADDAGAKGEVTSM
+484 GAADDAGAKWEVTSM

-584 KPTLQSDDAALTLKC
+584 KPTLQSNDAALTLKC

-614 TVERDGQTVTGFS
+614 TVERDGQTVSGFS

-678 FKTRSF
+678 FKTSSF

-690 TAAQSSSGGGYYYY
+690 TAAQSSSGGGYYY

-752 RTIAAANYVA
+752 RTIASANYLA

-814 IGAYIGM
+814 IGAYVSM

>member
-1 MKKAVSLLLTL
+1 MMKKLVSLLLAL
-12 ILTLSLCTPVLA
+12 VMALGLVVPVWGNDL
-24 APDDNEGDV
+24 PS
-33 PQQGQQENNGPQW
+33 
-46 PEGTEQCF
+46 GTEPLF
-54 FYEDNNE
+54 FYGQDNKQEWHYFN
-61 IYYSGTGLSQGRS
+61 GTGLGQGNS
-74 VTFGQIFKRTH
+74 VTFDRVYKD
-85 IEGTGDSFTPLTGF
+85 EGNDSYTQLTGF
-99 TVDSTTKE
+99 TVDSQATAA
-107 GLTAEANGNALT
+107 GLTATVNGGALT
-119 ISVAGDC
+119 VTAANDCDAEVKFVVIEAAG
-126 EPGESFVI
+126 V
-134 LTADNEKYALC
+134 KYALRVI
-145 VNVHESSGG
+145 VNETSGGNQGG
-154 QGGQDGPPAFVRDA
+154 QGGPPHFAGEVQTFINDNFKQVDGKWTNRNSPPGIQAAWNKLGMDA
-168 QKFVEGYFEQT
+168 QWF
-179 EAGWKVKESSN
+179 
-190 TNDIQGAWNR
+190 
-200 LNAEAQLCAV
+200 AV
-210 QSYRWLLPMFKA
+210 QNNPWLLAMFDK
-222 LNISAPGY
+222 LNILADGY

-253 SWDEETNTL
+253 SWNEETNTL
-262 TVRFNNK
+262 TVRFNNG
-269 LTADRWKSIYIGGG
+269 LTADRWKSIYTGGD

-308 VDGSEKAID
+308 VDGSDKEIET
-317 AVIAEAGT
+317 VIAER
-325 KANYDPNDRGITNGI
+325 KAQLKYENDRGITNGI

-437 NKGLVTAQLDG
+437 NKGLVTAQLDN
-448 TKLLDLEKVLAS
+448 TKLLDLEKDLAS
-460 YVTVT
+460 YATVT
-465 APEGATEY
+465 APDGATEY
-473 RMVGNGTSTEP
+473 RMAGNGTSTEP

-499 KDWLAKKEWSAVP
+499 KEWLAKEEWSAVS

-524 QKIGDVSYYVGN
+524 QKVGDVSYYVGN

-542 CCVFEWKFANGTT
+542 CCVFEWKLADGTT

-574 SVSEVTSAVD
+574 SVKEVTRAVD

-614 TVERDGQTVTGFS
+614 TVERDGQTVSGFS

-684 SPFVIS
+684 SPFVIN

-752 RTIAAANYVA
+752 RTIASANYVA

-814 IGAYIGM
+814 IGAYVGM

>member
-1 MKKAVSLLLTL
+1 MMKKVVSLLLAL
-12 ILTLSLCTPVLA
+12 VMALGLVVPVWGNDL
-24 APDDNEGDV
+24 PS
-33 PQQGQQENNGPQW
+33 
-46 PEGTEQCF
+46 GTEPLF
-54 FYEDNNE
+54 FYGQDNKQEWHYFN
-61 IYYSGTGLSQGRS
+61 GTGLGQGNS
-74 VTFGQIFKRTH
+74 VTFDRVYKD
-85 IEGTGDSFTPLTGF
+85 EGNDSYTQLTGF
-99 TVDSTTKE
+99 TVDSQATAA
-107 GLTAEANGNALT
+107 GLTATVNGGALT
-119 ISVAGDC
+119 VTAANDCDAEVKFVVIEAAG
-126 EPGESFVI
+126 V
-134 LTADNEKYALC
+134 KYALRVI
-145 VNVHESSGG
+145 VNETSGGNQGG
-154 QGGQDGPPAFVRDA
+154 QGGPPPFAGDVQTFINSNFEQVDGKWTNRNSPPSIQAAWNKLSMDA
-168 QKFVEGYFEQT
+168 QWF
-179 EAGWKVKESSN
+179 
-190 TNDIQGAWNR
+190 
-200 LNAEAQLCAV
+200 AV
-210 QSYRWLLPMFKA
+210 QNNPWLLAMFDK
-222 LNISAPGY
+222 LNILADGY

-240 VTVPGYLQEVVLL
+240 VTVPGYLQDVVLL
-253 SWDEETNTL
+253 SWNKETNTL
-262 TVRFNNK
+262 TVSFNEG
-269 LTADRWKSIYIGGG
+269 LTVDRWKSIYTGGG

-340 YVARFQNSVNNDEIM
+340 YVARFQNDGEIM
-355 ALPGNSSFNST
+355 ALPGNTSYNST

-373 KDKSADYFTNVI
+373 KDKSTDYFTNVI

-398 EGADQPYGE
+398 EDAGQSYGQ
-407 GKNWLNELGT
+407 GRNWLNELGT
-417 PADNQRIKT
+417 PAGNERINT
-426 YTTAEGVTFTV
+426 YTTAEGVTLTV
-437 NKGLVTAQLDG
+437 NNGLVTAQLDG

-484 GAADDAGAKGEVTSM
+484 GAADDAGAKWEVTSM

-524 QKIGDVSYYVGN
+524 QKVGDVSYYVGN

-584 KPTLQSDDAALTLKC
+584 KPTLQSNDAALTLKC

-614 TVERDGQTVTGFS
+614 TVERDGQTVSGFS

-690 TAAQSSSGGGYYYY
+690 TAAQSSSGGGYYY

-710 GISAVKTADAAKS
+710 SISAVKTADAAKS

-752 RTIAAANYVA
+752 RTIASANYVA

-814 IGAYIGM
+814 IGAYVGM

-828 MAWMRRRKR
+828 MAWIRRRKR